1 MKREIFFLLILSIVL
16 SAGLTDACAQYQ
28 PHTQLRLPKG
38 TKARFGKG
46 SIQAIAYSPDGT
58 RLAAATD
65 IGIWIYDAQNG
76 KALNLL
82 ARDTG
87 YIRSIFSVVYSPDG
101 RTIASGGFG
110 HWEVNLW
117 DATTGRHKA
126 ILKAHTER
134 VFSIVYS
141 PDGTTIASASRDET
155 VRLWDAATGKIKPP
169 SEDTR
174 IMSMPWR
181 IPRMEIQS

>member
-1 MKREIFFLLILSIVL
+1 MKREIFFWLILSIVL
-16 SAGLTDACAQYQ
+16 SVSLTDTFAQYQ

-38 TKARFGKG
+38 AKARLGK
-46 SIQAIAYSPDGT
+46 SSVNAIAYSPDGT

-65 IGIWIYDAQNG
+65 IGIWIYDAQSG

-117 DATTGRHKA
+117 DATTRRHKA
-126 ILKAHTER
+126 ILKEHTESLFCS
-134 VFSIVYS
+134 VFSGWY
-141 PDGTTIASASRDET
+141 DHR
-155 VRLWDAATGKIKPP
+155 
-169 SEDTR
+169 
-174 IMSMPWR
+174 
-181 IPRMEIQS
+181 QCQ